1 LKTFSFIPFSLWIG
15 ISLCSCTGGNKEYVY
30 NETVSNNVYWLTEHY
45 VESVYADFKNGYI
58 QTAYEMRN
66 DPMNEFRNKTP
77 ETVSDNLKKEIDSAF
92 EKLNALEPSE
102 QAKDFHQAITDYLN
116 AVKGPLADA
125 LLAYCTLDTL
135 DEEQKNALTQ
145 KVNEAYDKICEIET
159 GMFEV
164 QKTYFKNVGLKG
176 KEKETD

>member
-1 LKTFSFIPFSLWIG
+1 
-15 ISLCSCTGGNKEYVY
+15 
-30 NETVSNNVYWLTEHY
+30 
-45 VESVYADFKNGYI
+45 
-58 QTAYEMRN
+58 MRN
-66 DPMNEFRNKTP
+66 DPMNEFRNKTS